1 MTARIKLGLYAIT
14 DTALLADSV
23 LVERVWQAIRGGATV
38 IQYRDKQLPD
48 ESRRHQADA
57 LAALCSSHGVPL
69 IINDDVALAAA
80 VGAAGVHLGENDAD
94 LQAARRLLGSDA
106 IIGVSCYNRL
116 ELALQA
122 AASGADYVAFGR
134 FFPSSTKPGAVQAL
148 PALLTEA
155 RQVLDIPVVAI
166 GGITPENGRALVS
179 AGAGL
184 LAVIHG
190 IFGQQDIEAAARR
203 YSALFGPAE
212 TDPT

>member
-1 MTARIKLGLYAIT
+1 MTARIKRGLYAIT

-23 LVERVWQAIRGGATV
+23 LVERVGQAIRGGATV

-94 LQAARRLLGSDA
+94 LQAARRLLGSNA

>member
-1 MTARIKLGLYAIT
+1 MTARIKRGLYAIT

-94 LQAARRLLGSDA
+94 LQAARRQLGTDA

>member
-1 MTARIKLGLYAIT
+1 MTARIKRGLYAIT

-23 LVERVWQAIRGGATV
+23 LVERVGQAIRGGATV

-94 LQAARRLLGSDA
+94 LQAARRQLGTDA